1 MPTKP
6 SLEHETQ
13 CSFCNRKASQVAQLV
28 TGSSASICDQCIE
41 SANEILR
48 KSRYNQFQK
57 GEFQLPKPA
66 EIKAF
71 LDQFVIGQDRAK
83 IALAVAVYNHYKRIS
98 VEGFNDEVE
107 IEKSNILMIGP
118 TGVGK
123 TLLAQTLA
131 RLLQVPFSISD
142 ATTLTEAGYVG
153 EDVENILVRLYQSA
167 NYDVAATER
176 GIVYVDEIDKIAR
189 KSGSPSI
196 TRDVSGEGVQQALL
210 KILEG
215 TVSAIPPKGGRKHP
229 EAPMVHI
236 NTRNILFVCGGAF
249 DGLPDI
255 IRKRIGEKAMG
266 FAAHVKSGEELSE
279 SRLIE
284 SVEPED
290 LLHYGLIPELIG
302 RLPVLVGLKELSEA
316 EMLAILVEP
325 RNSLIKQYKKL
336 FELEG
341 IELKFT
347 EKALREIVK
356 MARQRKTGARG
367 LRSIVEKVMVDVMFK
382 VPSMNDVKQCL
393 ITEEVILGDAE
404 PVLKLGKSR
413 QSA

>member
-1 MPTKP
+1 MSNKEYF
-6 SLEHETQ
+6 EHETN
-13 CSFCNRKASQVAQLV
+13 CSFCGRKATQVSQLI
-28 TGSSASICDQCIE
+28 TGQAASICDQCIAN
-41 SANEILR
+41 ANEILR
-48 KSRYNQFQK
+48 NSKYSQFQR
-57 GEFQLPKPA
+57 GEFSLPKPK
-66 EIKAF
+66 EIKEF
-71 LDQFVIGQDRAK
+71 LDQFVIGQDEAK
-83 IALAVAVYNHYKRIS
+83 IAMSVAVYNHYKRIS
-98 VEGFNDEVE
+98 MEDFQDDVE
-107 IEKSNILMIGP
+107 IEKSNILFLGP

-153 EDVENILVRLYQSA
+153 EDVENILVRLYQAS
-167 NYDVAATER
+167 NYDVPSTER
-176 GIVYVDEIDKIAR
+176 GIVYIDEVDKIAR

-236 NTRNILFVCGGAF
+236 NTKNILFICGGAF
-249 DGLPDI
+249 DGLGDI
-255 IRKRIGEKAMG
+255 IRRRIGEKHVG
-266 FAAHVKSGEELSE
+266 FTANVGSVRELSDTE
-279 SRLIE
+279 LYRF
-284 SVEPED
+284 VEPED
-290 LLHYGLIPELIG
+290 LVQYGLIPELIG
-302 RLPVLVGLKELSEA
+302 RLPVLVGLRDLSES
-316 EMLAILVEP
+316 ELLAILVEP

-347 EKALREIVK
+347 DNALREVVK
-356 MARQRKTGARG
+356 LAIKRKTGARG
-367 LRSIVEKVMVDVMFK
+367 LRGILERAMQNVMFK
-382 VPSMNDVKQCL
+382 VPSMEGVKECL
-393 ITEEVILGDAE
+393 ITEDVILGKAE
-404 PVLKLGKSR
+404 PVLKIGKSR

>member
-1 MPTKP
+1 MANKDFY
-6 SLEHETQ
+6 EFETH
-13 CSFCNRKASQVAQLV
+13 CSFCGRKSNQVTQLV
-28 TGSSASICDQCIE
+28 TGQSASICDQCIN

-48 KSRYNQFQK
+48 NSRYSQFQR
-57 GEFQLPKPA
+57 GEFVLPKPR
-66 EIKAF
+66 EIKDF
-71 LDQFVIGQDRAK
+71 LDQFVIGQEEAK
-83 IALAVAVYNHYKRIS
+83 VAISVAVYNHYKRIS
-98 VEGFNDEVE
+98 LEGFNDEVE
-107 IEKSNILMIGP
+107 IEKSNILFIGP

-153 EDVENILVRLYQSA
+153 EDVENILVRLYQSS
-167 NYDVAATER
+167 NYDVPSTER
-176 GIVYVDEIDKIAR
+176 GIIYIDEIDKIAR

-236 NTRNILFVCGGAF
+236 NTKNILFICGGAF
-249 DGLPDI
+249 DGLGDI
-255 IRKRIGEKAMG
+255 VRRRIGKKRMG
-266 FAAHVKSGEELSE
+266 FGVNLKSAQNLSDTELFKY
-279 SRLIE
+279 
-284 SVEPED
+284 VEPED
-290 LLHYGLIPELIG
+290 LIQYGLIPELIG
-302 RLPVLVGLKELSEA
+302 RLPVLVGLQELSEA

-347 EKALREIVK
+347 EKALREVVRL
-356 MARQRKTGARG
+356 ARKRKTGARG
-367 LRSIVEKVMVDVMFK
+367 LRGILEKVMLNVMFK
-382 VPSMNDVKQCL
+382 VPSMEGVKECL
-393 ITEEVILGDAE
+393 VTEEVILGNAE
-404 PVLKLGKSR
+404 PVLKVGKSR